1 MEAVADALLDPWRSG
16 IGQRALAEVL
26 LLGALGGALGFW
38 VLRYGLTYGAES
50 LAHGLLPGLVLA
62 AVAGFPL
69 LLGAAGG
76 ILAAVI
82 LLAAVAGDER
92 TGPDTGTAVV
102 VTGMLGLGG
111 LLAFAPDV
119 PPRLGDLLFG
129 DPLAVTTGDVA
140 ATAAVA
146 LAVASALVA
155 LHRPL
160 AAVAFDTRG
169 ATTLGVRPAP
179 VRLALLVL
187 LAATVAV
194 GARGMGNLLVL
205 AILVAPAVAVR
216 RHVTTPAAAMRA
228 GSLVAMAAG
237 AVGLYASY
245 HLSIAAGGAVA
256 LALCAAALIGSVS
269 LVSRPPPASR
279 RRGASAATGPRRRQ
293 SSPR

>member
-26 LLGALGGALGFW
+26 LLGAVGGALGFW
-38 VLRYGLTYGAES
+38 VLRYGLAYGAES

-129 DPLAVTTGDVA
+129 DPLAVTAGDVA

-146 LAVASALVA
+146 LAVAGTLVA

-169 ATTLGVRPAP
+169 AATLGVRPGR

-216 RHVTTPAAAMRA
+216 RHVTTPAVAMRA

-237 AVGLYASY
+237 VVGLYASY
-245 HLSIAAGGAVA
+245 HLSIAAGGAVT
-256 LALCAAALIGSVS
+256 LALCAAALIGSAP
-269 LVSRPPPASR
+269 LVSRPPPASP
-279 RRGASAATGPRRRQ
+279 RRGTSAATGPHRRR